1 LLHLYI
7 YWRVAEAD
15 ATAAEQAVV
24 AWQRQLCAAEPGL
37 RAELLRRADAE
48 RPGLVTLMECY
59 RGPSDTRAAE
69 LTEGAPLDRW
79 LQGVRH
85 VERFVPVLTA
95 S

>member
-1 LLHLYI
+1 MVHLYI

-24 AWQRQLCAAEPGL
+24 AWQRELCAAEPGL
-37 RAELLRRADAE
+37 RAGLLRRADAD

-59 RGPSDTRAAE
+59 RGASDLLAAE
-69 LTEGAPLDRW
+69 LTEGAPLVTW
-79 LQGVRH
+79 LQGARH
-85 VERFVPVLTA
+85 VERFVPVFTA